1 MFEQLSADIVALLM
15 GCEAF
20 TNVMVR
26 SGKPYLFPMVASEE
40 NGLPLTTYAL
50 GEKKPGT
57 KDLNEI
63 SFAICFW
70 FGIESYTA
78 CCQLTDAIEEYLEE
92 SDFIVQN
99 SKVEFEFES
108 KCYMGVI
115 NVSLI

>member
-1 MFEQLSADIVALLM
+1 MFEQLSLDIVALLL

-26 SGKPYLFPMVASEE
+26 DGKPYLFPMVASEE
-40 NGLPLTTYAL
+40 NGLPLATYAL

-57 KDLNEI
+57 KDLNEL

-70 FGIESYTA
+70 FGMEKYKE
-78 CCQLTDAIEEYLEE
+78 CCQLTDAVEEYLI
-92 SDFIVQN
+92 DNDYVVQN
-99 SKVEFEFES
+99 SKIEFEFES
-108 KCYMGVI
+108 KSYMGII